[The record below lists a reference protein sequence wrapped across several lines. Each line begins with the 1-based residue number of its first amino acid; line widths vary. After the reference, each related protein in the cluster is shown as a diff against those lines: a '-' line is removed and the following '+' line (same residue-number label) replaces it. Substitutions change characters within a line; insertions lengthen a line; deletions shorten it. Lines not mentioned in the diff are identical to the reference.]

1 MSSLNT
7 AIIKPDPMEMTFY
20 YGDDYNFPIHA
31 NLMKMEM
38 TPKNLTIS
46 PNSPLQ
52 VSLKNLAKK
61 RQELV
66 VQLNSFL
73 FKIQRP
79 RAFKG
84 TKSQIYCIM
93 EPGET
98 LNFRIEMMKET
109 RPGFLESDVLAMAN
123 TEGIFTIF
131 HQTTSKKDD
140 SDMTWIG
147 TGSRDSPHNTD
158 KESSDRI
165 IKISVNADFE
175 HGFSEQPLF
184 LESDSEL
191 TKKRKQQ
198 FDVILKNEKIRIE
211 NEEKEKEKADKEK
224 NEKKKRHNCVVM

>member
-1 MSSLNT
+1 MSSPNT

-31 NLMKMEM
+31 NIMKMDM
-38 TPKNLTIS
+38 TPKKLTIS

-52 VSLKNLAKK
+52 VFLKNLAKK

-73 FKIQRP
+73 FKIQSP

-98 LNFRIEMMKET
+98 LNFRIELMKET
-109 RPGFLESDVLAMAN
+109 GPGFLESDVLAMAN
-123 TEGIFTIF
+123 PEGIFTIF
-131 HQTTSKKDD
+131 HQTTTKKDD
-140 SDMTWIG
+140 SDTAWF
-147 TGSRDSPHNTD
+147 GSLDSPHNTD
-158 KESSDRI
+158 KKSNDRI
-165 IKISVNADFE
+165 IKISVNGDFE
-175 HGFSEQPLF
+175 HGFSEQQVF

-191 TKKRKQQ
+191 TKKRRQQ
-198 FDVILKNEKIRIE
+198 FDGILKNEKLRIE
-211 NEEKEKEKADKEK
+211 NEEKEKEKAEKEK
-224 NEKKKRHNCVVM
+224 NEKKKRHKCVLM